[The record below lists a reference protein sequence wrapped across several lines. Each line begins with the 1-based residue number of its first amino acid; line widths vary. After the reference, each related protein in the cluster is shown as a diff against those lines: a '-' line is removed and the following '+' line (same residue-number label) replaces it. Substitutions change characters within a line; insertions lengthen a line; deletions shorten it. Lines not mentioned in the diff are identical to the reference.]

1 MQHDVAVYGIPSCGT
16 VKKARAWLD
25 GHGVAYRFVDL
36 RAEGLD
42 AARASRWVHA
52 LGSKALRNTS
62 GGAYRA
68 LGPEKDGWDDA
79 RWAAAFVGD
88 PMLVRRP
95 VIEVDGSPVIT
106 GFRDPGVLERALG

>member
-1 MQHDVAVYGIPSCGT
+1 MQRDVAVYGIPSCGT

-25 GHGVAYRFVDL
+25 GRGVSYRFVDL

-42 AARASRWVHA
+42 PDRAARWVAA
-52 LGSKALRNTS
+52 LGSGPLRNTS

-68 LGPEKDGWDDA
+68 LGPEKDGWDA
-79 RWAAAFVGD
+79 VRWTEAFVAD

-95 VIEVDGSPVIT
+95 VIEVDGVPVIT
-106 GFRDPGVLERALG
+106 GFRDPGALERALA